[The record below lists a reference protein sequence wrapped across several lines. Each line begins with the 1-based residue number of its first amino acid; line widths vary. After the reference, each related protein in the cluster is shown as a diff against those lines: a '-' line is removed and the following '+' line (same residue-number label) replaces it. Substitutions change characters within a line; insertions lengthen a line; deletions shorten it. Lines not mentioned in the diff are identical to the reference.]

1 MVFDSLRPICKER
14 RTYKGERSCKVDTIE
29 SFSLT
34 RASTERIAL
43 TGVVSLSY
51 VNSQHK
57 NVVADCRAKSQSI
70 IKVC

>member
-1 MVFDSLRPICKER
+1 M
-14 RTYKGERSCKVDTIE
+14 DTIE